1 MKPPQRK
8 RRTSQVATSTE
19 IYFVAVS
26 IFLVSFLICVNNFA
40 LSKSSQNAEWLTSS
54 LDYQIPRVVPESAHD
69 NRTHTAVGISDNSNV
84 SEETA
89 VGISENSNVHKTPSS
104 PYAYVWI
111 IGGINEDKL
120 SYRGF
125 IWDILISASL
135 LRRQGS
141 TADFWLYARLSSD
154 SKRETMLD
162 EDVRLLEAMGI
173 RIKYLDKPQ
182 RESFAQVVY
191 DKFLTINMTEY
202 KRVMFLDADIIP
214 LTNMDYYFH
223 LSDPDYTDVPTLLKP
238 NFIVVSSYTTSRCF
252 DAFILPMIGCGIRPR
267 NLFHTYVYLVYIY
280 TCVVHN
286 HSSFRVSFRLIGP
299 LSTDIDIDIDVDV
312 DMCVT

>member
-1 MKPPQRK
+1 MQMKPSQRK
-8 RRTSQVATSTE
+8 RRTSKTNYSLEV
-19 IYFVAVS
+19 YFVAVA
-26 IFLVSFLICVNNFA
+26 IFLTSFLICVNNFA

-54 LDYQIPRVVPESAHD
+54 MNYQITNIPKNVHD
-69 NRTHTAVGISDNSNV
+69 NEQKAEVNISGHSNV
-84 SEETA
+84 PNTS
-89 VGISENSNVHKTPSS
+89 SS

-111 IGGINEDKL
+111 IGAINEDKP

-125 IWDILISASL
+125 IWDVLISASL

-141 TADFWLYARLSSD
+141 TADFWLYARLSPD

-162 EDVRLLEAMGI
+162 EDVRLLSAMGV

-223 LSDPDYTDVPTLLKP
+223 LSDPDYTDIPTLLKP
-238 NFIVVSSYTTSRCF
+238 NFIVVSSCTTNRQIYDVSTLYISRDVLF
-252 DAFILPMIGCGIRPR
+252 TFIL
-267 NLFHTYVYLVYIY
+267 FDWLVLYPPTLTSIFIY
-280 TCVVHN
+280 A
-286 HSSFRVSFRLIGP
+286 
-299 LSTDIDIDIDVDV
+299 
-312 DMCVT
+312 

>member
-1 MKPPQRK
+1 MKHPQRK
-8 RRTSQVATSTE
+8 RRTSKTNYSLE
-19 IYFVAVS
+19 IYFLAVS
-26 IFLVSFLICVNNFA
+26 IFLTSFLICVNTFA

-54 LDYQIPRVVPESAHD
+54 LKNQITNIPQNIHD
-69 NRTHTAVGISDNSNV
+69 NRTHTAVNNIDEGNASEENAVDISGHSNV
-84 SEETA
+84 PNT
-89 VGISENSNVHKTPSS
+89 TSS

-111 IGGINEDKL
+111 IGAINEDKP

-125 IWDILISASL
+125 IWDVLISASL

-141 TADFWLYARLSSD
+141 TADFWLYARLSPD

-162 EDVRLLEAMGI
+162 EDVRLLSAMGV

-223 LSDPDYTDVPTLLKP
+223 LSDPDYTDIPTLLKP
-238 NFIVVSSYTTSRCF
+238 NFIVVSSCTTNRQ
-252 DAFILPMIGCGIRPR
+252 
-267 NLFHTYVYLVYIY
+267 IY
-280 TCVVHN
+280 D
-286 HSSFRVSFRLIGP
+286 SSNDRMRH
-299 LSTDIDIDIDVDV
+299 
-312 DMCVT
+312 